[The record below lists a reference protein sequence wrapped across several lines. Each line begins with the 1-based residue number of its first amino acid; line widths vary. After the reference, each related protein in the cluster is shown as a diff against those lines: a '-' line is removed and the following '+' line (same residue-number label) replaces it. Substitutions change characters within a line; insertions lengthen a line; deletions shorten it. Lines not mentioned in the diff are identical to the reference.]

1 MNIHKTIRL
10 LSLISVGLFC
20 FFIFGGLTS
29 PEFYSSNK
37 AIEEKKDKIQAVIRN
52 NPGKKVQWADSLLS
66 TMTLEQKVGQLF
78 MIATYSNRNEVEYA
92 KIESQIKKY
101 NLGGLIFFQGEPI
114 TQALL
119 TNRYQKSAKTPLLI
133 GMDAE
138 WGLGMRLDQVF
149 NFPKAITLGA
159 TYNPELVEKI
169 GYEIGQQCKRLGVH
183 INFSPDA
190 DINSNP
196 RNPVINFR
204 SFGEST
210 KNVSDLST
218 AYMKGLKKAGIMACG
233 KHFPG
238 HGDTE
243 IDSHRNLP
251 TINHSLDH
259 INLIETLPFKNL
271 INNGIDG
278 IMIGHLNVPALDA
291 EIPASVSEKI
301 IKGYLKNQLKFNGLV
316 ITDAMN
322 MRGILKYYPTGKAE
336 VEALKAGNDIILQT
350 ANIEV
355 AFNSVLKAYND
366 STLNI
371 KDLDH
376 KVLKILNAK
385 QLAGLDQKKEIKVE
399 NLINDLNSE
408 NAKDLCFE
416 AYESAV
422 TIVKD
427 EESILPFQNLQ
438 TLSYAT
444 IAIGAEQGN
453 EFQEVMEQYG
463 IEKKFTIP
471 FKPTKKSE
479 WEWVSE
485 QAAKFD
491 VVIVSIHQL
500 HNQESKNFGVH
511 DEIVRLLEELNEKTR
526 IVVCVFGNPYSL
538 KFFGENHTLVCGY
551 EDEPQ
556 AHRAA
561 ANILMGIKPSKG
573 KVPVNTLSI
582 DAKLNDGVKSL
593 TKMRLGYGSAQELG
607 FDANKLLE
615 INQLVNQSINNGEF
629 PGCQIL
635 LAKKGKVVYHESF
648 GYMRYGFNESVNK
661 NSVYDLA
668 SLTKVSATLQAI
680 MTLYSQKKID
690 LNKNLSFYLPE
701 LSETNKAGILIKDLL
716 LHQAGLKAFVPFYQY
731 TLLSNGSYNPEYYKV
746 DSLNLS
752 SYLNITPQ
760 LLIKN
765 SIRDSVYNWMN
776 KSALNGKK
784 YVYSDL
790 SLIYLQKIVEKISGR
805 SLDQFL
811 DIFVYQPLGL
821 KNTFFNPFKKIDM
834 GRIVP
839 TEIENGYRKSL
850 IRGSVHDPNAALVGG
865 VSGHAGLFS
874 NAWDLATILQMNLN
888 AGIYDNAKFFDS
900 ETIKLFSQK
909 HTEALGNRG
918 LGWNKPTDDAN
929 VSEFA
934 SPESYGHTGFTGTVA
949 WVDPKHDLI
958 FVFLSNRVY
967 PSSDNN
973 KIIKNKTRKKI
984 HDVVYKAMVVK

>member
-1 MNIHKTIRL
+1 
-10 LSLISVGLFC
+10 
-20 FFIFGGLTS
+20 LTS

-119 TNRYQKSAKTPLLI
+119 TNRYQRSATIPLLI

-138 WGLGMRLDQVF
+138 WGLGMRLEQVF

-355 AFNSVLKAYND
+355 AFSSVLKAYND

-385 QLAGLDQKKEIKVE
+385 QLAGLEQKKEIKTE

-408 NAKDLCFE
+408 NAKDLCFK

-438 TLSYAT
+438 TLNYAT

-453 EFQEVMEQYG
+453 EFQEVMELYG

-479 WEWVSE
+479 WEWVSD

-511 DEIVRLLEELNEKTR
+511 DEIVRMLEELNEKTR
-526 IVVCVFGNPYSL
+526 VVVCVFGNPYSL

-561 ANILMGIKPSKG
+561 ANIIMGIKPSKG
-573 KVPVNTLSI
+573 KVPVNTLSN

-593 TKMRLGYGSAQELG
+593 TKLRMGYGSAQELG

-615 INQLVNQSINNGEF
+615 INQLVNQSIKNGEF

-668 SLTKVSATLQAI
+668 SLTKVSATLQGI
-680 MTLYSQKKID
+680 MILYSQKKID

-701 LSETNKAGILIKDLL
+701 LSETNKAAIIIKDLL
-716 LHQAGLKAFVPFYQY
+716 LHQAGLKAFVPFYQN
-731 TLLSNGSYNPEYYKV
+731 TLLSNGSYNPDYYEV
-746 DSLNLS
+746 DSLNLG

-821 KNTFFNPFKKIDM
+821 KNTFFNPFKKLDIN
-834 GRIVP
+834 RIVP

-900 ETIKLFSQK
+900 ETIKLFSEK
-909 HTEALGNRG
+909 HPEALGNRG

-984 HDVVYKAMVVK
+984 HDVVYKAMLVK